1 VGDGDHLVAIHDHL
15 RGELAQLREL
25 VEEVER
31 GHSEAAEAR
40 HAIST
45 MTLRQNDWT
54 LGVYCQTYCR
64 VVTMHHS
71 IEDQAMYPRL
81 RAADPTL
88 GPALDRMVEEHHAVH
103 GRLEELDSALVVLVA
118 DPDAGVAG
126 VAAAL
131 EALEVTLLEHLAY
144 EEGQLVEPLNR
155 LGFGL

>member
-1 VGDGDHLVAIHDHL
+1 MGDGDHLVAIHDHL
-15 RGELAQLREL
+15 RGELAQLRGL

-31 GHSEAAEAR
+31 GHADAAGAR

-81 RAADPTL
+81 RAADPAL

-103 GRLEELDSALVVLVA
+103 GRLEDVDRALVGLVA
-118 DPDAGVAG
+118 DPDSGPAAIR
-126 VAAAL
+126 AAL
-131 EALEVTLLEHLAY
+131 EALEETLLAHLDY
-144 EEGQLVEPLNR
+144 EEDQLVEPLNR
-155 LGFGL
+155 LGFGI

>member
-1 VGDGDHLVAIHDHL
+1 MGDGDHLVAIHDHL

-25 VEEVER
+25 VVEVER
-31 GHSEAAEAR
+31 GRRDAADAR

-54 LGVYCQTYCR
+54 LGTYCQTYCR

-81 RAADPTL
+81 RAAEPTL
-88 GPALDRMVEEHHAVH
+88 GPALDRMLEEHHAVH
-103 GRLEELDSALVVLVA
+103 GRLEELDRALVGLVTEPDRGVA
-118 DPDAGVAG
+118 D

-131 EALEVTLLEHLAY
+131 AALEETLLAHLTY
-144 EEGQLVEPLNR
+144 EEEQLVGPLNR
-155 LGFGL
+155 LGFGI

>member
-15 RGELAQLREL
+15 RGELAQLCEL

-31 GHSEAAEAR
+31 GHTDAAEAR

-54 LGVYCQTYCR
+54 LGIYCQTYCR

-71 IEDQAMYPRL
+71 IEDHAMYPRL
-81 RAADPTL
+81 RAADPAL
-88 GPALDRMVEEHHAVH
+88 GPALDRMVAEHHEIH
-103 GRLEELDSALVVLVA
+103 GRLEDVDRALVGLVT
-118 DPDAGVAG
+118 DPDTGVDG
-126 VAAAL
+126 VRRAL
-131 EALEVTLLEHLAY
+131 DALSGSLLEHLTY
-144 EEGQLVEPLNR
+144 EESQLVEPLNR

>member
-1 VGDGDHLVAIHDHL
+1 MGDGDHLVAIHDHL
-15 RGELAQLREL
+15 RGELAQLRAL
-25 VEEVER
+25 VEEVEL
-31 GHSEAAEAR
+31 GHTEAGEAR

-81 RAADPTL
+81 RAADPSL

-103 GRLEELDSALVVLVA
+103 GRLEELDRALVVLVA
-118 DPDAGVAG
+118 DPDAGVTG
-126 VAAAL
+126 VGAAL
-131 EALEVTLLEHLAY
+131 EALESTLLDHLTY
-144 EEGQLVEPLNR
+144 EESQLVEPLNR

>member
-15 RGELAQLREL
+15 RGELAQLRAL

-31 GHSEAAEAR
+31 GHADAAGAR
-40 HAIST
+40 HAISA

-81 RAADPTL
+81 RAADPSL
-88 GPALDRMVEEHHAVH
+88 GPALDRMVEEHHDVH
-103 GRLEELDSALVVLVA
+103 GRLEELDRALVVLVA

-126 VAAAL
+126 VRTAL
-131 EALEVTLLEHLAY
+131 AALEVTLLEHLAY

>member
-1 VGDGDHLVAIHDHL
+1 MGDGDHLVAIHDHL
-15 RGELAQLREL
+15 RGELAQLRAL

-31 GHSEAAEAR
+31 GHLEAGEAR

-103 GRLEELDSALVVLVA
+103 GRLEALDSALVVLVA